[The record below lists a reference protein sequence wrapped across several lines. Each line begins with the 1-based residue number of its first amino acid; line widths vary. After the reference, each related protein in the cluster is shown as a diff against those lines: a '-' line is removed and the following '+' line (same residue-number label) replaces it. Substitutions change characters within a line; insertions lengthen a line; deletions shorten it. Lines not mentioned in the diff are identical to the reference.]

1 MITAINIIILSI
13 LSFLTVSLFPHFRI
27 MGVVPLIPLF
37 FIIQLSYFRKGF
49 EPLLLAAICGV
60 FLDLFSPYPFGLYLA
75 LFLLTAAIVRYFF
88 DEGLRQLSYGHYML
102 ISLSAIFA
110 YFLAQFGLLML
121 EGVRPTL
128 LSIRP
133 VIWGLLVNGVF
144 ASLLYMFG
152 LWYFEWVIKIEDIL
166 KRR

>member
-1 MITAINIIILSI
+1 MITAINIAILAF

-27 MGVVPLIPLF
+27 MGVVSLLPLF

-49 EPLLLAAICGV
+49 EPLLLAALVGI
-60 FLDLFSPYPFGLYLA
+60 FFDLYSPYPFGLYLA

-88 DEGLRQLSYGHYML
+88 DEGMRQLSYGHFIL
-102 ISLSAIFA
+102 ISLSAILA
-110 YFLAQFGLLML
+110 YYISQFGLLWF

-133 VIWGLLVNGVF
+133 VVWGLLVNGVF
-144 ASLLYMFG
+144 ASLLYAFG
-152 LWYFEWVIKIEDIL
+152 LWYFEWVIKVEDFL